1 MDEYILADS
10 LLSFEELK
18 QEDLSRKA
26 LQDYRK
32 IPFAELTGF
41 GGAFAELIPQFR
53 TITETCTVD
62 GTGLFRAFDP
72 KTGLQLKD
80 LQYASKQME
89 GAFVGALKHID
100 GKFDQAAFV
109 KAGAL
114 KGTASTV
121 AAINP
126 ALIMI
131 GISIA
136 MMTRKLDRI
145 EATQKSIMQFL
156 ENEKR
161 SELEGTLDYLLEV
174 YNNYRYNFDN
184 DLFRSSAHAKTQ
196 DIKQLADTNIK
207 SYSDKINSL
216 LDKRKLISS
225 RIDISKNLKKLITE
239 FANYRL
245 SVYLYSF
252 ASLMD
257 VLVLKNFKKEYLT
270 EISDRIKELAYSY
283 LVLYTKCYVL
293 LSDAAGKTIENGVM
307 KALSTAAK
315 GTGKFI
321 NKIPVVERGQLD
333 ENLIKAGDKLSEYKD
348 DSNEALLRQIT
359 TMRESSISQFAEL
372 IDSINILHNEE
383 SEILFD
389 AENLYVKAAV

>member
-1 MDEYILADS
+1 MY
-10 LLSFEELK
+10 
-18 QEDLSRKA
+18 QSRCI
-26 LQDYRK
+26 Y
-32 IPFAELTGF
+32 
-41 GGAFAELIPQFR
+41 
-53 TITETCTVD
+53 
-62 GTGLFRAFDP
+62 
-72 KTGLQLKD
+72 
-80 LQYASKQME
+80 
-89 GAFVGALKHID
+89 
-100 GKFDQAAFV
+100 
-109 KAGAL
+109 
-114 KGTASTV
+114 
-121 AAINP
+121 
-126 ALIMI
+126 
-131 GISIA
+131 
-136 MMTRKLDRI
+136 
-145 EATQKSIMQFL
+145 
-156 ENEKR
+156 
-161 SELEGTLDYLLEV
+161 
-174 YNNYRYNFDN
+174 
-184 DLFRSSAHAKTQ
+184 
-196 DIKQLADTNIK
+196 
-207 SYSDKINSL
+207 
-216 LDKRKLISS
+216 
-225 RIDISKNLKKLITE
+225 IDISKNLKKLITE

-283 LVLYTKCYVL
+283 LDLYTKCYVL

-333 ENLIKAGDKLSEYKD
+333 ENLIKAGDKLSAYKD

-389 AENLYVKAAV
+389 SENLYVKAAL